1 MLVAGYATVEKKK
14 KRGRKVSAWQVWE
27 ASRECWCVLLIKRE
41 DFPAAQTVKN
51 PPAMQETRVQS
62 LGREEALET
71 GMATHSSI
79 LAWRSPW
86 TEKPGGLQFVGLQR
100 DTTEQLIHTHT
111 ETQWHTHTH
120 THSDTPTH
128 TQTPT
133 PTPTPSEGDHS
144 RTTSHSPQLCSPG
157 SKGTTSPMCCT

>member
-1 MLVAGYATVEKKK
+1 MASMRGIKRVLVCSV
-14 KRGRKVSAWQVWE
+14 
-27 ASRECWCVLLIKRE
+27 IKRE

-51 PPAMQETRVQS
+51 PPVMQETRAQS
-62 LGREEALET
+62 LGQEEALEK

-86 TEKPGGLQFVGLQR
+86 TEKPGRLQFVGLQR
-100 DTTEQLIHTHT
+100 DMTGQLIHTHT
-111 ETQWHTHTH
+111 HRHN
-120 THSDTPTH
+120 DTPTH
-128 TQTPT
+128 TQ
-133 PTPTPSEGDHS
+133 SEGDHS